1 MIYDFDPDSMDVDT
15 SGVSFYNEP
24 TEIEVEGYQPFVYLT
39 HYSTQWRAIHASSPD
54 TEEIEIIASSISDA
68 LHWAVEL
75 ARESVPHKASSASC
89 FCGLSSVSKRL
100 Y

>member
-1 MIYDFDPDSMDVDT
+1 MDVDT

-24 TEIEVEGYQPFVYLT
+24 TEIEGEGYQPFVYLT

-75 ARESVPHKASSASC
+75 ARECSDPIVTGGFGSAFGVNTSSS
-89 FCGLSSVSKRL
+89 
-100 Y
+100 